1 METFTEALELFPNIE
16 NGVTPTSLSNVNFFQ
31 QTTHKISQPTD
42 YHAGIVILFSGK
54 KIMHFAE
61 QEFIYNAKEY
71 VVSSMLLHA
80 QCETCATLE
89 EPVKGIFVGFTQE
102 QLRELIALMNLQTQ
116 NSPFEHETI
125 GSSIGIS
132 QMTPEFKE
140 SVLRLLKCLQH
151 EDEVKILG
159 EGLKRELI
167 YRALCGE
174 QRDLLLKLALPSA
187 PISQISKVISFL
199 EANYSND
206 INIDDLAK
214 SANMSPSSFYRVFK
228 EVTSDSPNQY
238 LKKLRLNKARDLII
252 QKNVKAY
259 IAALEVGY
267 QSPSHFNREFKRFFG
282 STPATLKSF

>member
-1 METFTEALELFPNIE
+1 M
-16 NGVTPTSLSNVNFFQ
+16 
-31 QTTHKISQPTD
+31 
-42 YHAGIVILFSGK
+42 
-54 KIMHFAE
+54 
-61 QEFIYNAKEY
+61 
-71 VVSSMLLHA
+71 
-80 QCETCATLE
+80 
-89 EPVKGIFVGFTQE
+89 
-102 QLRELIALMNLQTQ
+102 
-116 NSPFEHETI
+116 
-125 GSSIGIS
+125 
-132 QMTPEFKE
+132 
-140 SVLRLLKCLQH
+140 
-151 EDEVKILG
+151 
-159 EGLKRELI
+159 
-167 YRALCGE
+167 
-174 QRDLLLKLALPSA
+174 PSA

-214 SANMSPSSFYRVFK
+214 SANMSTSSFYRVFK

>member
-1 METFTEALELFPNIE
+1 M
-16 NGVTPTSLSNVNFFQ
+16 
-31 QTTHKISQPTD
+31 
-42 YHAGIVILFSGK
+42 
-54 KIMHFAE
+54 
-61 QEFIYNAKEY
+61 
-71 VVSSMLLHA
+71 
-80 QCETCATLE
+80 
-89 EPVKGIFVGFTQE
+89 FV
-102 QLRELIALMNLQTQ
+102 
-116 NSPFEHETI
+116 ETI
-125 GSSIGIS
+125 V
-132 QMTPEFKE
+132 PPK
-140 SVLRLLKCLQH
+140 
-151 EDEVKILG
+151 D
-159 EGLKRELI
+159 
-167 YRALCGE
+167 RALCGE